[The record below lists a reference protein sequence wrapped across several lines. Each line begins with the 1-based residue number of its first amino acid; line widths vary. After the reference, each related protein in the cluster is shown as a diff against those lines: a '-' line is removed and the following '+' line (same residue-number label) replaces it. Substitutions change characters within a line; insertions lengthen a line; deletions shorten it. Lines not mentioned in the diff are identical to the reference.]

1 MKTLREINQEY
12 HFEKERLRQWLINKE
27 IDAPEEI
34 YDLVCDQM
42 LEDYIKEE
50 QYVIRHTPIRKKY
63 QLVDEY
69 EAPELIPMPFTILNI
84 HDCVILDTETTG
96 LYKDDEIVE
105 LSVLDMLGHELY
117 HSLFKPEK
125 KMGKA
130 AIRVTG
136 LDHEQLAHEP
146 LFKDEWRKIKKA
158 IGKKRIIGHNVAFDY
173 RITVAT
179 ALRYGIEESEVKR
192 LFYNM
197 IDSKEIAKKYIKT
210 SSYKLEDLCRLFHI
224 TDPQKHRATY
234 DCLMTLQMLRALEN
248 HLINRGITKESLV
261 YDPLVIKKEKEI
273 MNNRNKA
280 IIYSYKAE
288 KSITDISLFFGVS
301 CDEIVDIII
310 EEYKKEEF
318 VLHVD
323 KEIEEKVIFLTRG
336 KQTLEE
342 CLQATGKYVPSYLVK
357 LVLLKRGFDYE

>member
-12 HFEKERLRQWLINKE
+12 HFEKERLKQWLINKE
-27 IDAPEEI
+27 IDTPEDI
-34 YDLVCDQM
+34 YDLVCDQS
-42 LEDYIKEE
+42 LEAFIKNEE
-50 QYVIRHTPIRKKY
+50 YVIRHIPIRKKY

-69 EAPELIPMPFTILNI
+69 EAPKLIPMPFEILNL

-96 LYKDDEIVE
+96 LYKDDEVVE
-105 LSVLDMLGHELY
+105 LSILDMLGHELY
-117 HSLFKPEK
+117 HSLFKPQK

-136 LDHEQLAHEP
+136 LDHEQLRHEP

-158 IGKKRIIGHNVAFDY
+158 IGKKRIIGHNVSFDY
-173 RITVAT
+173 RIILAT

-197 IDSKEIAKKYIKT
+197 IDSKEIAKKYIQT

-224 TDPQKHRATY
+224 NDPQKHRATY

-248 HLINRGITKESLV
+248 ELINKGITKESLL
-261 YDPLVIKKEKEI
+261 YDPIVIKKEKER

-280 IIYSYKAE
+280 ILYSYKAE

-301 CDEIVDIII
+301 CDEIVNLII
-310 EEYKKEEF
+310 EEYKKEAF
-318 VLHVD
+318 PLPID
-323 KEIEEKVIFLTRG
+323 KEVEDKVIFLTRG
-336 KQTLEE
+336 KKTLEE
-342 CLQATGKYVPSYLVK
+342 CLLATSKYVPSYLVK
-357 LVLLKRGFDYE
+357 LVVLKRGLCDE